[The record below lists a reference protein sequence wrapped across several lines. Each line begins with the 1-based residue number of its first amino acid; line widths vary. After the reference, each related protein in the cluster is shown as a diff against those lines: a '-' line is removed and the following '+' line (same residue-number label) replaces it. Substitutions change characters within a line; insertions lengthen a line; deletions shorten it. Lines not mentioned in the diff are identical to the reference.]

1 MPHGIPVT
9 GLGQC
14 KAGQSLCQRNPAL
27 ACYTCH
33 KFLPVSDV
41 KVHSELLEA
50 YRRVV
55 NSFERPNHVVRA
67 SPATLQLRSTLEA
80 LQRLVAELSTEE
92 APDVG

>member
-1 MPHGIPVT
+1 MARSSNLRSVMDDKRSRPHH
-9 GLGQC
+9 
-14 KAGQSLCQRNPAL
+14 SNP
-27 ACYTCH
+27 
-33 KFLPVSDV
+33 
-41 KVHSELLEA
+41 